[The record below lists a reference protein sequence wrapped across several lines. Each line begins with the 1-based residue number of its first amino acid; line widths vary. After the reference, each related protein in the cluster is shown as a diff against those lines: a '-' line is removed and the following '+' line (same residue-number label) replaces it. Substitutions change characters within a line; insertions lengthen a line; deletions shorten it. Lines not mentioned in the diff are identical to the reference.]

1 MVKNLPAT
9 QETWVRS
16 LGQEDPLVKGMASHS
31 SILGWRIPWTE
42 EPGRLQSVGSHRVGR
57 DWATN
62 TKTMEIIV
70 EVPQKM
76 KNQLAYDPVTPLLG
90 LYTKEI
96 KTGCQRAIC
105 TLMFMS
111 ALIVI
116 AKIRKP
122 KCQQINALNIYI
134 YMYVCVCVCVKWNIF
149 SMRKKESCHVFPTW
163 PCMDGSWL
171 HHAKLNKS
179 GYKR

>member
-1 MVKNLPAT
+1 
-9 QETWVRS
+9 
-16 LGQEDPLVKGMASHS
+16 
-31 SILGWRIPWTE
+31 
-42 EPGRLQSVGSHRVGR
+42 
-57 DWATN
+57 
-62 TKTMEIIV
+62 MEIIV

-105 TLMFMS
+105 TLMFIS

-134 YMYVCVCVCVKWNIF
+134 YMYVCVCVCVCKMEYIQHE
-149 SMRKKESCHVFPTW
+149 KEGILPCIPYMALHGWILITSCQV
-163 PCMDGSWL
+163 
-171 HHAKLNKS
+171 K
-179 GYKR
+179 